1 MQTYHFIPAAVFLLL
16 IISCGDKTD
25 YDGSGNFEAD
35 EVIVSAQQTGE
46 ILRFG
51 ITEGSRLAEGDTVGS
66 IDIITSEL
74 QKEQTEARIVALRD
88 RTVNS
93 ASQVAVVRRQLQVQE
108 SKLAQLNR
116 EKERTANL
124 VKADAATQKQLD
136 DIHASIDALEKE
148 MLVTREQIRLYD
160 YNTGVQNRSVLSER
174 SPLEVAT
181 RQYQREIDKGQV
193 INPVTGVVLAKYA
206 FRGELATL
214 GKPLYKIANTDTLYL
229 KAYITGDKL
238 PAVTLG
244 QAVTVRIDEGEKSYK
259 TYPGVITWI
268 TDKSEFTPKTIQ
280 TKNERANLVYA
291 VKVLVKNDGFLKIG
305 MYGELLLNNPSN
317 REP

>member
-1 MQTYHFIPAAVFLLL
+1 ML
-16 IISCGDKTD
+16 IVSCGDKTD
-25 YDGSGNFEAD
+25 YDGSGNFESD

-51 ITEGSRLAEGDTVGS
+51 LTEGDRLTEGDTVGN
-66 IDIITSEL
+66 IDIIIPEL
-74 QKEQTEARIVALRD
+74 QKEQTEARITALKD
-88 RTVNS
+88 KTVTA
-93 ASQVAVVRRQLQVQE
+93 ASQVAVIRQQLQVQE
-108 SKLAQLNR
+108 SKLAQLHR

-136 DIHASIDALEKE
+136 DINAAIDALEKE

-160 YNTGVQNRSVLSER
+160 YNTSVQNRSVLSER

-193 INPVTGVVLAKYA
+193 INPINGVVLAKYA
-206 FRGELATL
+206 FRGELATI

-229 KAYITGDKL
+229 RAYITGDKL

-244 QAVTVRIDEGEKSYK
+244 QAVTVRIDEGAKSYK
-259 TYPGVITWI
+259 TYPGTITRI
-268 TDKSEFTPKTIQ
+268 ADKSEFTPKTIQ

-305 MYGELLLNNPSN
+305 MYGELLLNDPANPQ
-317 REP
+317 